1 MPQITL
7 YCLPTCDTCKKAKKA
22 LGSAWHDVTFRDIRA
37 DPLTEAERAEFIS
50 EFGDKIINK
59 SSTTWRGLSDW
70 MRESE
75 ADSQLENHPALM
87 KRPVIRAGQTLLLGW
102 DQAVQDALA

>member
-7 YCLPTCDTCKKAKKA
+7 YGLPNCDTCKKAKKA
-22 LGSAWHDVTFRDIRA
+22 RIRAGHDVTFRDIRA
-37 DPLTEAERAEFIS
+37 EPLTEAERAEFIS